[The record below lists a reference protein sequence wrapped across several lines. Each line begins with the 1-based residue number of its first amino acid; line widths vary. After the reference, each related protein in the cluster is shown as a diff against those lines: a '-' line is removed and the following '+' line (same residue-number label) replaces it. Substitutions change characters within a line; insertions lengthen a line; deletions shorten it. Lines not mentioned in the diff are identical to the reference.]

1 MNNTKFKSI
10 HFKDHEIKGVLPD
23 GSIYLKDGVKR
34 KYYNDT
40 LREDMLEPHINEEL
54 IVYQKAEL
62 YYKYIEGAD
71 DYENS

>member
-1 MNNTKFKSI
+1 MKTKSK

-23 GSIYLKDGVKR
+23 ASIYLKDGVKR

>member
-1 MNNTKFKSI
+1 MNTKSK

-23 GSIYLKDGVKR
+23 GSIYLKEGVKR
-34 KYYNDT
+34 KFYNDT
-40 LREDMLEPHINEEL
+40 LRPDMLEPHINQEL
-54 IVYQKAEL
+54 LVYQKAEL

>member
-1 MNNTKFKSI
+1 MSNKQFNSLN
-10 HFKDHEIKGVLPD
+10 FKDHEIKGVLPD

>member
-1 MNNTKFKSI
+1 MKTKSK